1 MDSNKTRMFI
11 PKPTKS
17 ATLLLIDARK
27 TPVMLSLSGE
37 ATMGRDY
44 PGSDR
49 DIRICSGIVGRK
61 HGEFVYDNSSDTYYY
76 IDNNSLNGTFINGI
90 KLQPFNNRGSR
101 AFKLS
106 DGDIIRI
113 DRSDLSHPHPEA
125 VLIIFSRSFE
135 KNEQWNTVDITN
147 CYKITIGR
155 DEKNTIR
162 LADIMTSRLHAQIQN
177 EPGHAVISDCN
188 SQNGVMVNGKRIDRS
203 ERIHYN
209 DVIRIAN
216 TMLIFTDSSIV
227 YNNPGERSGRLT
239 VDIHDQTF
247 GSRTIIKSIAFEA
260 DTRDFILIL
269 GGSGAGK
276 TTLINAVLGEVKAN
290 GNVSLDGQSLYDNFK
305 TMKSQVGLVPQF
317 VNLRDNDKVMSTLM
331 DIADIKLRGYS
342 KKEKQDRIDKIL
354 ETLGVQ
360 GLKNH
365 FIRQLSGGQKKKISV
380 AAQLVGFQKVFIL
393 DEPDSGLDPASRI
406 QQMEILSDIADS
418 GKIVMVVS
426 HASEEGLNTD
436 SGDYRF
442 SKVLVLAKSVLDNCG
457 ELAFYGDTDEALR
470 FFGVNSLKEIIIE
483 INPENEGGKGKSD
496 YYIDKFRSKNK

>member
-113 DRSDLSHPHPEA
+113 DRSDLSDPHPEA

-147 CYKITIGR
+147 CYIITIGR

-162 LADIMTSRLHAQIQN
+162 LADIMASRLHAQIQN

-188 SQNGVMVNGKRIDRS
+188 SQNGVMVNGKKIDRS

-216 TMLIFTDSSIV
+216 TMLIFTGSSIV

-365 FIRQLSGGQKKKISV
+365 LIRQLSGGQKKKISV

>member
-360 GLKNH
+360 GLKKH
-365 FIRQLSGGQKKKISV
+365 LIRQLSGGQKKKISV

>member
-365 FIRQLSGGQKKKISV
+365 LIRQLSGGQKKKISV

-436 SGDYRF
+436 SGAYRF

>member
-162 LADIMTSRLHAQIQN
+162 LADIMASRLHAQIQN

-365 FIRQLSGGQKKKISV
+365 LIRQLSGGQKKKISV

>member
-1 MDSNKTRMFI
+1 M
-11 PKPTKS
+11 
-17 ATLLLIDARK
+17 
-27 TPVMLSLSGE
+27 
-37 ATMGRDY
+37 
-44 PGSDR
+44 
-49 DIRICSGIVGRK
+49 
-61 HGEFVYDNSSDTYYY
+61 
-76 IDNNSLNGTFINGI
+76 
-90 KLQPFNNRGSR
+90 
-101 AFKLS
+101 
-106 DGDIIRI
+106 
-113 DRSDLSHPHPEA
+113 
-125 VLIIFSRSFE
+125 
-135 KNEQWNTVDITN
+135 
-147 CYKITIGR
+147 
-155 DEKNTIR
+155 
-162 LADIMTSRLHAQIQN
+162 
-177 EPGHAVISDCN
+177 
-188 SQNGVMVNGKRIDRS
+188 
-203 ERIHYN
+203 
-209 DVIRIAN
+209 
-216 TMLIFTDSSIV
+216 
-227 YNNPGERSGRLT
+227 
-239 VDIHDQTF
+239 
-247 GSRTIIKSIAFEA
+247 
-260 DTRDFILIL
+260 
-269 GGSGAGK
+269 
-276 TTLINAVLGEVKAN
+276 KAN

-365 FIRQLSGGQKKKISV
+365 LIRQLSGGQKKKISV

>member
-162 LADIMTSRLHAQIQN
+162 LADIMASRLHAQIQN

-216 TMLIFTDSSIV
+216 TMLIFTGSSIV

-365 FIRQLSGGQKKKISV
+365 LIRQLSGGQKKKISV

>member
-290 GNVSLDGQSLYDNFK
+290 GNVSLDGQSLYDNLK

-365 FIRQLSGGQKKKISV
+365 LIRQLSGGQKKKISV

>member
-155 DEKNTIR
+155 DEKSTIR

-365 FIRQLSGGQKKKISV
+365 LIRQLSGGQKKKISV

>member
-216 TMLIFTDSSIV
+216 TMLIFTGSSIV

-365 FIRQLSGGQKKKISV
+365 LIRQLSGGQKKKISV

>member
-113 DRSDLSHPHPEA
+113 DRSDLSDPHPEA

-162 LADIMTSRLHAQIQN
+162 LADIMASRLHAQIQN

-216 TMLIFTDSSIV
+216 TMLIFTGSSIV

-365 FIRQLSGGQKKKISV
+365 LIRQLSGGQKKKISV

>member
-177 EPGHAVISDCN
+177 ESGHAVISDCN

-365 FIRQLSGGQKKKISV
+365 LIRQLSGGQKKKISV

>member
-113 DRSDLSHPHPEA
+113 DRSDLSDPHPEA

-147 CYKITIGR
+147 CYIITIGR

-162 LADIMTSRLHAQIQN
+162 LADIMASRLHAQIQN

-216 TMLIFTDSSIV
+216 TMLIFTGSSIV

-365 FIRQLSGGQKKKISV
+365 LIRQLSGGQKKKISV

>member
-162 LADIMTSRLHAQIQN
+162 LADIMTSRLPAQIQN

-365 FIRQLSGGQKKKISV
+365 LIRQLSGGQKKKISV

>member
-113 DRSDLSHPHPEA
+113 DRSDLSDPHPEA

-216 TMLIFTDSSIV
+216 TMLIFTGSSIV

-365 FIRQLSGGQKKKISV
+365 LIRQLSGGQKKKISV

>member
-365 FIRQLSGGQKKKISV
+365 LIRQLSGGQKKKISV

-470 FFGVNSLKEIIIE
+470 FFGINSLKEIIIE

>member
-162 LADIMTSRLHAQIQN
+162 LADIMASRLHAQIQN

-216 TMLIFTDSSIV
+216 TMLIFTGSSIV

-342 KKEKQDRIDKIL
+342 KKETQDRIDKIL

-365 FIRQLSGGQKKKISV
+365 LIRQLSGGQKKKISV

>member
-247 GSRTIIKSIAFEA
+247 GSRTIIKSIA
-260 DTRDFILIL
+260 LIL
-269 GGSGAGK
+269 LA
-276 TTLINAVLGEVKAN
+276 
-290 GNVSLDGQSLYDNFK
+290 
-305 TMKSQVGLVPQF
+305 
-317 VNLRDNDKVMSTLM
+317 
-331 DIADIKLRGYS
+331 IK
-342 KKEKQDRIDKIL
+342 
-354 ETLGVQ
+354 
-360 GLKNH
+360 
-365 FIRQLSGGQKKKISV
+365 
-380 AAQLVGFQKVFIL
+380 
-393 DEPDSGLDPASRI
+393 
-406 QQMEILSDIADS
+406 
-418 GKIVMVVS
+418 
-426 HASEEGLNTD
+426 
-436 SGDYRF
+436 
-442 SKVLVLAKSVLDNCG
+442 
-457 ELAFYGDTDEALR
+457 
-470 FFGVNSLKEIIIE
+470 
-483 INPENEGGKGKSD
+483 
-496 YYIDKFRSKNK
+496 

>member
-247 GSRTIIKSIAFEA
+247 GSQTIIKSIAFEA

-365 FIRQLSGGQKKKISV
+365 LIRQLSGGQKKKISV

>member
-162 LADIMTSRLHAQIQN
+162 LADIMASRLHAQIQN

-209 DVIRIAN
+209 GVIRVAK
-216 TMLIFTDSSIV
+216 TRLVFTGSSIV
-227 YNNPGERSGRLT
+227 DNNPGERAGRLT

-365 FIRQLSGGQKKKISV
+365 LIRQLSGGQKKKISV

>member
-247 GSRTIIKSIAFEA
+247 GNRTIIKSIAFEA

-365 FIRQLSGGQKKKISV
+365 LIRQLSGGQKKKISV

>member
-365 FIRQLSGGQKKKISV
+365 LIRQLSGGQKKKISV

>member
-188 SQNGVMVNGKRIDRS
+188 RQNGVMVNGKRIDRS

-247 GSRTIIKSIAFEA
+247 GSQTIIKSIAFEA

-365 FIRQLSGGQKKKISV
+365 LIRQLSGGQKKKISV

>member
-49 DIRICSGIVGRK
+49 DIRICSEIVGRK

-365 FIRQLSGGQKKKISV
+365 LIRQLSGGQKKKISV